1 MTHPVTHS
9 YGSVWVCLNQFCSRR
24 LAGTLTTASNGVEFM
39 TLATDFDIGNCTR
52 VVSKNFPEAGLFAH
66 IDFVVPKG
74 WPESG
79 VR

>member
-1 MTHPVTHS
+1 M
-9 YGSVWVCLNQFCSRR
+9 NQFCSRR
-24 LAGTLTTASNGVEFM
+24 LAGTLTTASNGVGFM

-66 IDFVVPKG
+66 VDFVVPKG